1 MDRIYLCIDLKS
13 FYASCECADRGLDS
27 LKTRLVVAD
36 PSRGKGALC
45 LAVSPALK
53 ELGVKN
59 RCRLFEIPKNID
71 YICALPR
78 MKRYMVVSAK
88 IYSIYRKYVAEED
101 IYVYSIDE
109 CFIDITSYLKLYN
122 MDVKKLAKM
131 MIDDVFKSTG
141 ICATAGI
148 GTNLFLA
155 KLALDITAKHVDD
168 HIGYLN
174 EEIFKK
180 ELWHHKPITDV
191 WNISHGTANR
201 LLKYGVTD
209 LYGITTIDEDLLY
222 KEFGINAEILIDHA
236 YGIEPVT
243 IKDIKGYKSQSNSL
257 SSQQILFENYEYED
271 ALLALKEM
279 VDIQSLELI
288 EKKVVVSSIS
298 LYVGYS
304 DDLRS
309 PTGGTRRLNEYV
321 QSREKLMEYFITLY
335 KDTADPNF
343 LIRRIGIGL
352 GNVIDEKY
360 ETIDLFTDEDKL
372 KKEKELQKSILE
384 IKKKYGKNSIIKGM
398 DLEKKATTIKRNEL
412 VGGHNA
418 GSSKKDGFKDGK
430 KD

>member
-335 KDTADPNF
+335 KDTTDPNF

>member
-36 PSRGKGALC
+36 PSRGRGALC

-59 RCRLFEIPKNID
+59 RCRLFEIPNNID
-71 YICALPR
+71 YICAIPR
-78 MKRYMVVSAK
+78 MRRYMVVSAN

-109 CFIDITSYLKLYN
+109 CFIDVTSYLKLYN
-122 MDVKKLAKM
+122 MNVKDLAKK
-131 MIDDVFKSTG
+131 MIDDVFKTTG

-155 KLALDITAKHVDD
+155 KLALDITAKHVPD

-174 EEIFKK
+174 DEIFKK
-180 ELWHHKPITDV
+180 EIWHHKPITDV
-191 WNISHGTANR
+191 WNISRGTAKR
-201 LLKYGVTD
+201 LLKYGVND
-209 LYGITTIDEDLLY
+209 LYGITRLDEDILY

-243 IKDIKGYKSQSNSL
+243 IKDIKGYKSNSNSL
-257 SSQQILFENYEYED
+257 SSQQILFENYEYEE

-288 EKKVVVSSIS
+288 EKKVVISSIS
-298 LYVGYS
+298 LYIGYT
-304 DDLRS
+304 DDLRG
-309 PTGGTRRLNEYV
+309 PTGGTRRLNEFV
-321 QSREKLMEYFITLY
+321 QSRDKLMEYFITLF
-335 KDTADPNF
+335 KDTTDPNF

-352 GNVIDEKY
+352 GNVVDEKY
-360 ETIDLFTDEDKL
+360 ETIDLFTDENKL

-398 DLEKKATTIKRNEL
+398 DLENKATTIKRNDL

-418 GSSKKDGFKDGK
+418 GSSKKEGFKDGK
-430 KD
+430 KS

>member
-1 MDRIYLCIDLKS
+1 MDKIYLCIDLKS

-27 LKTRLVVAD
+27 LTTRLVVAD

-59 RCRLFEIPKNID
+59 RCRLFEIPENID
-71 YICALPR
+71 YICAIPR
-78 MKRYMVVSAK
+78 MKRYMVVSAN

-109 CFIDITSYLKLYN
+109 CFIDVTSYLKLYN
-122 MDVKKLAKM
+122 MDVKDLAKK
-131 MIDDVFKSTG
+131 MIDDVFKNTG

-155 KLALDITAKHVDD
+155 KVALDITAKHVPD

-174 EEIFKK
+174 DELFK
-180 ELWHHKPITDV
+180 EHIWHHKPITDI
-191 WNISHGTANR
+191 WNISRGTAKR
-201 LLKYGVTD
+201 LLKYGVND
-209 LYGITTIDEDLLY
+209 LYGITTLNEDLLY

-243 IKDIKGYKSQSNSL
+243 IKDIKGYKSKSNSV
-257 SSQQILFENYEYED
+257 SSQQILFENYDYD
-271 ALLALKEM
+271 SALLALKEM
-279 VDIQSLELI
+279 VDLSSLELI
-288 EKKVVVSSIS
+288 EKKIVTSSIS
-298 LYVGYS
+298 LYIGYT

-309 PTGGTRRLNEYV
+309 PTGGTRRLNEFT
-321 QSREKLMEYFITLY
+321 QSRERLMEYFITLF
-335 KDTADPNF
+335 KETTDPNF
-343 LIRRIGIGL
+343 LIRRVGIGF
-352 GNVIDEKY
+352 GNVVDEKY
-360 ETIDLFTDEDKL
+360 ETVDLFTDENKL
-372 KKEKELQKSILE
+372 KKEKELQKSIIE
-384 IKKKYGKNSIIKGM
+384 IKKKYGKNAVIKGM
-398 DLEKKATTIKRNEL
+398 DLEDKATTIKRNEL

-418 GSSKKDGFKDGK
+418 GSSLKGGFKDGK

>member
-36 PSRGKGALC
+36 PSRGRGALC

-59 RCRLFEIPKNID
+59 RCRLFEIPNNID
-71 YICALPR
+71 YICAIPR
-78 MKRYMVVSAK
+78 MRRYMVVSAN

-109 CFIDITSYLKLYN
+109 CFIDVTSYLKLYN
-122 MDVKKLAKM
+122 MNVKDLAKK
-131 MIDDVFKSTG
+131 MIDDVFKTTG

-155 KLALDITAKHVDD
+155 KLALDITAKHVPD

-174 EEIFKK
+174 DEIFKK
-180 ELWHHKPITDV
+180 EIWHHKPITDV
-191 WNISHGTANR
+191 WNISRGTAKR
-201 LLKYGVTD
+201 LLKYGVND
-209 LYGITTIDEDLLY
+209 LYGITRLDEDILY

-243 IKDIKGYKSQSNSL
+243 IKDIKGYKSNSNSL
-257 SSQQILFENYEYED
+257 SSQQILFENYEYEE

-288 EKKVVVSSIS
+288 EKKVVISSIS
-298 LYVGYS
+298 LYIGYT

-309 PTGGTRRLNEYV
+309 PTGGTRRLNEFV
-321 QSREKLMEYFITLY
+321 QSRDKLMEYFITLF
-335 KDTADPNF
+335 KDTTDPNF

-352 GNVIDEKY
+352 GNVVDEKY
-360 ETIDLFTDEDKL
+360 ETIDLFTDENKL

-398 DLEKKATTIKRNEL
+398 DLEKKATTIKRNDL

-418 GSSKKDGFKDGK
+418 GSSKKEGFKDGK
-430 KD
+430 KS

>member
-36 PSRGKGALC
+36 PSRGRGALC

-59 RCRLFEIPKNID
+59 RCRLFEIPNNID
-71 YICALPR
+71 YICAIPR
-78 MKRYMVVSAK
+78 MRRYMVVSAN

-109 CFIDITSYLKLYN
+109 CFIDVTSYLKLYN
-122 MDVKKLAKM
+122 MNVKDLAKK
-131 MIDDVFKSTG
+131 MIDDVFKTTG

-155 KLALDITAKHVDD
+155 KLALDITAKHVPD

-174 EEIFKK
+174 DEIFKK
-180 ELWHHKPITDV
+180 EIWHHKPITDV
-191 WNISHGTANR
+191 WNISRGTAKR
-201 LLKYGVTD
+201 LLKYGVND
-209 LYGITTIDEDLLY
+209 LYGITRLDEDILY

-243 IKDIKGYKSQSNSL
+243 IKDIKGYKSNSNSL
-257 SSQQILFENYEYED
+257 SSQQILFENYEYEE

-288 EKKVVVSSIS
+288 EKKVVISSIS
-298 LYVGYS
+298 LYIGYT
-304 DDLRS
+304 DDLRG
-309 PTGGTRRLNEYV
+309 PTGGTRRLNEFV
-321 QSREKLMEYFITLY
+321 QSRDKLMEYFISLF
-335 KDTADPNF
+335 KDTTDPNF

-352 GNVIDEKY
+352 GNVVDEKY
-360 ETIDLFTDEDKL
+360 ETIDLFTDENKL

-398 DLEKKATTIKRNEL
+398 DLEKKATTIKRNDL

-418 GSSKKDGFKDGK
+418 GSSKKEGFKDGK
-430 KD
+430 KS

>member
-36 PSRGKGALC
+36 PSRGRGALC

-59 RCRLFEIPKNID
+59 RCRLFEIPNNID
-71 YICALPR
+71 YICAIPR
-78 MKRYMVVSAK
+78 MKRYMVVSAN

-109 CFIDITSYLKLYN
+109 CFIDVTSYLKLYN
-122 MDVKKLAKM
+122 MNVKDLAKK
-131 MIDDVFKSTG
+131 MIDDVFKTTG

-155 KLALDITAKHVDD
+155 KLALDITAKHVPD

-174 EEIFKK
+174 DEIFKK
-180 ELWHHKPITDV
+180 EIWHHKPITDV
-191 WNISHGTANR
+191 WNISRGTAKR
-201 LLKYGVTD
+201 LLKYGVND
-209 LYGITTIDEDLLY
+209 LYGITRLDEDILY

-243 IKDIKGYKSQSNSL
+243 IKDIKGYKSNSNSL
-257 SSQQILFENYEYED
+257 SSQQILFENYEYEE

-288 EKKVVVSSIS
+288 EKKVVISSIS
-298 LYVGYS
+298 LYIGYT
-304 DDLRS
+304 DDLRG
-309 PTGGTRRLNEYV
+309 PTGGTRRLNEFV
-321 QSREKLMEYFITLY
+321 QSRDKLMEYFITLF
-335 KDTADPNF
+335 KDTTDPNF

-352 GNVIDEKY
+352 GNVVDEKY
-360 ETIDLFTDEDKL
+360 ETIDLFTDENKL

-398 DLEKKATTIKRNEL
+398 DLEKKATTIKRNDL

-418 GSSKKDGFKDGK
+418 GSSKKEGFKDGK
-430 KD
+430 KS